1 QGVSERFP
9 KSSLGVRRHR
19 HAEEA
24 ELQFFLAIPR
34 SEAAEYFLGQSK
46 KRVGEEVI
54 DLHLQPTEDLKGRLV
69 CGDKATDR
77 LRTTEQQEC
86 PSSHIGVVAYQPHR
100 VSDFPVR
107 EAR

>member
-1 QGVSERFP
+1 MVVETYAFGKTAGTRDLKLVFTPLQVQRPPSGVVAVGQGVSERFP

-46 KRVGEEVI
+46 KR
-54 DLHLQPTEDLKGRLV
+54 
-69 CGDKATDR
+69 
-77 LRTTEQQEC
+77 
-86 PSSHIGVVAYQPHR
+86 
-100 VSDFPVR
+100 
-107 EAR
+107 